1 MTVNKNRPRSELDG
15 RVTWLGFLSNMI
27 NMLKKIE
34 EKMGEMGKNP
44 YSFMIILGLSF
55 IVSILLT
62 IYLKKK
68 NML

>member
-34 EKMGEMGKNP
+34 EKMGEMGKKE
-44 YSFMIILGLSF
+44 YFERIQM
-55 IVSILLT
+55 
-62 IYLKKK
+62 
-68 NML
+68 